1 MPELPEY
8 IASHKGDAARMVFKL
23 VRVALPVPQCM
34 TTADVAITYGGE
46 TYLPMAGLKV
56 GGIRVSEADQS
67 AVAANVTIGNADGT
81 WGYMWASLSPTDRH
95 PEITVAD
102 AWMDPAEPWL
112 GPQGVRTL
120 LAGIVESTTW
130 GATDI
135 TLTVGPS
142 RDMRSETL
150 PFRDLSTR
158 CTVRRFKGAQCGY
171 AGSEPVCD
179 RAYPTCVAFGNAARF
194 GGLRYLPQQSPAVA
208 IMTNAQGTLVTLE
221 FDRGE

>member
-8 IASHKGDAARMVFKL
+8 IASHKGGAARMVFKL

-56 GGIRVSEADQS
+56 GGTRVSEADQS

-81 WGYMWASLSPTDRH
+81 WGYRWASLSPTDRH

-135 TLTVGPS
+135 TLTHATITMDPATHNPLDKEAVILKLGDGAATFVG
-142 RDMRSETL
+142 
-150 PFRDLSTR
+150 
-158 CTVRRFKGAQCGY
+158 RF
-171 AGSEPVCD
+171 
-179 RAYPTCVAFGNAARF
+179 
-194 GGLRYLPQQSPAVA
+194 SPKTA
-208 IMTNAQGTLVTLE
+208 E
-221 FDRGE
+221 